1 MSELTAEDLSGPRS
15 FAARFG
21 MAPVSN
27 LVERFGGHFVSKRL
41 EGSTMGSFVT
51 RSDANFIETY
61 AGISGAKR
69 YTSQVSK
76 G

>member
-1 MSELTAEDLSGPRS
+1 
-15 FAARFG
+15 
-21 MAPVSN
+21 
-27 LVERFGGHFVSKRL
+27 
-41 EGSTMGSFVT
+41 MGSFVT
-51 RSDANFIETY
+51 RSDANPQETY